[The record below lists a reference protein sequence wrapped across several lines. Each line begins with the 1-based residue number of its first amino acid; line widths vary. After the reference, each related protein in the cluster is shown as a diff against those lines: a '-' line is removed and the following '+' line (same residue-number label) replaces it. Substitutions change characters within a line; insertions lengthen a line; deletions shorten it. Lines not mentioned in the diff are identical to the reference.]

1 MTKEKKYS
9 NDVRIIEELKKVVTE
24 TYWQNADGRSEEIN
38 ITEFIKRIDNDYQD
52 LKKQILENLEKKDGK

>member
-24 TYWQNADGRSEEIN
+24 TYWQNADGESEEIN